1 MEEIGERMKLLI
13 KKLGLP
19 TTAKFCRDTGLSRPL
34 VDKLTSGGNQPR
46 FDTLQ
51 KIKSAFP
58 KTNLNWLVS
67 GQGEILEEVTDK
79 KDVDL
84 LKTYRSIK
92 IKNNYILTNS
102 FLTSTKSI
110 SEEYHEME
118 EMELNAKAQ
127 LIPEKKLN
135 QLKKELLF
143 YQYQRRLVSE
153 RIDKISNETTLL
165 TKIYN
170 EKIVEELNE
179 LLEKLSQQISK
190 TIKLVTDDVLDDH
203 KNQILKTINL
213 ITEDAEN
220 ITEETEQDVASETSL
235 DEDLSDDE
243 GREWSELLEYEG
255 EVGEFNIDDKE

>member
-79 KDVDL
+79 KDVNL
-84 LKTYRSIK
+84 LKTYRNIK
-92 IKNNYILTNS
+92 INNNSNLTNS
-102 FLTSTKSI
+102 FLTSIQFI
-110 SEEYHEME
+110 SKDYQEME

-127 LIPEKKLN
+127 LIPEKKVN

-153 RIDKISNETTLL
+153 RIDKISNKTTIL

-170 EKIVEELNE
+170 EKIVEALYK

-190 TIKLVTDDVLDDH
+190 TI
-203 KNQILKTINL
+203 NL
-213 ITEDAEN
+213 ITEDVEN

-255 EVGEFNIDDKE
+255 EVGEVNIDDKE